1 MRKKFMVICTVVA
14 AAVGLLIGAYSLGKN
29 SVNVLNEQEIENA
42 AKAKTND
49 VCQSIMHILNDDP
62 DTLTMLTNLDPE
74 EYKTKV
80 TVFGPAETIY
90 YTNYGGR
97 IRVTTEKPAFER

>member
-1 MRKKFMVICTVVA
+1 MKKILVICMVTVI
-14 AAVGLLIGAYSLGKN
+14 AVGALIGAYLLGKN

-42 AKAKTND
+42 AKAKEND
-49 VCQSIMHILNDDP
+49 ICQSIMHILNDDP

-80 TVFGPAETIY
+80 TVFGPTETIY

-97 IRVTTEKPAFER
+97 IRVTTEKPAFEE

>member
-1 MRKKFMVICTVVA
+1 MRKNFMVICAIVA

-29 SVNVLNEQEIENA
+29 SVNVLNEQEIEKVA
-42 AKAKTND
+42 EAKTND

-74 EYKTKV
+74 EYKTKI

-97 IRVTTEKPAFER
+97 IRVTTEKPPFER